1 VVEMRTRLV
10 PRTAAA
16 ATAFTFAIAIAV
28 AVVAVP
34 VAVVVM
40 VVMITGELPTVPSGA
55 ATRPAAGTIEGSLR
69 LSAGL
74 GQLPDGGALPGR
86 VTATNRHED
95 RFSVAVPASGRF
107 RLRVPAGTY
116 VLVGR
121 SPKFVSN
128 GAPGTCRAGSVT
140 VAAGRVVMRGVT
152 CDGM

>member
-10 PRTAAA
+10 SRTAAA
-16 ATAFTFAIAIAV
+16 ATAFTFAIV
-28 AVVAVP
+28 AVVVVIVAV
-34 VAVVVM
+34 VVVM
-40 VVMITGELPTVPSGA
+40 VVMVTGELPTVPSGA

-74 GQLPDGGALPGR
+74 VQLPDGGALPGR
-86 VTATNRHED
+86 VTATNRHGD
-95 RFSVAVPASGRF
+95 QFSVAVLTSGRF

-140 VAAGRVVMRGVT
+140 VAAGRVVTRGIT